1 MLLTFFFVNLC
12 SYHGPTFRDWMD
24 AINARSI
31 EDRLTDEFSTMMPHL
46 MFLYFTCATQ
56 RPSVGY
62 CITTTSDFS
71 REKFSS
77 GNSVEVL
84 LFIVILFRSPF
95 SLSYCQ

>member
-1 MLLTFFFVNLC
+1 
-12 SYHGPTFRDWMD
+12 MD

-77 GNSVEVL
+77 ERSTTFHSYLISFSFFTKLLSVK
-84 LFIVILFRSPF
+84 IVAWSH
-95 SLSYCQ
+95 